1 VGRRRSLR
9 VSLSSCLDF
18 FVGQALPRLTPI
30 RQAES
35 KLCILCAASRLASG
49 VCERVPFPRTID
61 SEKTF
66 MKPIQVVLVSLVLLS
81 VSLVMLGAA
90 APSYPAG
97 QNWTNYVRIGAYGLQ
112 PNNTGE
118 IVASAEASHV
128 FGIEV
133 DNDIPGRYESF
144 VNPEEKLKAI
154 HDVAETAHR
163 AGNRAF
169 VYIAG
174 TECITANADA
184 TPHTLAKEH
193 PDWLQRKITGEPAIF
208 GGGSAFWIRKGDED
222 VWVTPYASEWR
233 KIYMRRVRQI
243 AGTGIDG
250 IYVDIPYWMTHFDG
264 WEDTWASF
272 DDHTVAAFKKETGL
286 DAKKDL
292 KLGDFSDPNFRKW
305 VEFRIRTFTDFM
317 QEIDE
322 NAKSVNP
329 EIKTI
334 PEIYP
339 GIEEAAVR
347 VGADVY
353 SLYGVVDAIAHE
365 YSSGSGGHMASARNP
380 LDWFQY
386 QVGMHSFRA
395 FAQGKATWILNYSWD
410 GDKNVD
416 AREAMMNLAMS
427 EIMAGANFWDAPGHS
442 MAGSNDLPTR
452 KTILSWIQAHEKTF
466 YSPRAPAHPVG
477 VYFSPDTRNIYADE
491 FIRSYRGILILL
503 MRKHWE
509 FEVVTPRTLADFKG
523 ETLVLPDV
531 RILHDQEKDW
541 LREFVEKGHTLAITG
556 TDATQL
562 GEAPNVLRFPKNPGK
577 DYMSAMESNFERADP
592 DSQAEFLKSLKN
604 TSEVEVTASPMVAT
618 SIAAVEG
625 SSHIFFANFA
635 GLRGRVNP
643 VQTPQTGVRVG
654 IARAG
659 KGKAFFL
666 PFLGDVQEVSGVH
679 QSDGRT
685 SYTLPAIT
693 RGAVFWYESG
703 AAKQTKP

>member
-1 VGRRRSLR
+1 M
-9 VSLSSCLDF
+9 
-18 FVGQALPRLTPI
+18 
-30 RQAES
+30 
-35 KLCILCAASRLASG
+35 
-49 VCERVPFPRTID
+49 
-61 SEKTF
+61 KT
-66 MKPIQVVLVSLVLLS
+66 IQVVLVSLVLLS
-81 VSLVMLGAA
+81 VSLMMLGAA
-90 APSYPAG
+90 ASYPAG

-112 PNNTGE
+112 LNNTDK
-118 IVASAEASHV
+118 IVANAQDSNV

-154 HDVAETAHR
+154 HDVAEKAHR
-163 AGNRAF
+163 AGNHAF

-233 KIYMRRVRQI
+233 KIYMQRVRQI

-272 DDHTVAAFKKETGL
+272 DDYTVAAFKKETGL

-305 VEFRIRTFTDFM
+305 VEFRIRTFTEFM
-317 QEIDE
+317 HEIDE

-339 GIEEAAVR
+339 GIEEEAVR

-365 YSSGSGGHMASARNP
+365 YSLGSGGMASARKP
-380 LDWFQY
+380 LAWFEY

-410 GDKNVD
+410 GDKKVD
-416 AREAMMNLAMS
+416 KTEAMMNLAMS
-427 EIMAGANFWDAPGHS
+427 EIMTGANFWDAPGHS

-452 KTILSWIQAHEKTF
+452 KKIFDWIQAHEKTF
-466 YSPRAPAHPVG
+466 YLPRVASHPVG
-477 VYFSPDTRNIYADE
+477 VYFSPETRNIYADE

-503 MRKHWE
+503 MQKHWE
-509 FEVVTPRTLADFKG
+509 FHVVTPRNLADFKG

-531 RILHDQEKDW
+531 HILHDQEKDW
-541 LREFVEKGHTLAITG
+541 LRKFVKQRHNLVITG

-562 GEAPNVLRFPKNPGK
+562 GETANVTRFPQCPGK
-577 DYMSAMESNFERADP
+577 AYMSALEGDFEHADP
-592 DSQAEFLKSLKN
+592 DSRADFLKSLKN
-604 TSEVEVTASPMVAT
+604 TSEVEVAASPMVAT
-618 SIAAVEG
+618 SIAQVEG
-625 SSHIFFANFA
+625 KPHVFFANFA
-635 GLRGRVNP
+635 GLRGGVNP
-643 VQTPQTGVRVG
+643 VQTPQTGVRVR
-654 IARAG
+654 IARS
-659 KGKAFFL
+659 GKAKGFFL
-666 PFLGDVQEVSGVH
+666 PFLGDVQEVNGV
-679 QSDGRT
+679 SEADGRT

-693 RGAVFWYESG
+693 KGAVFWYEG
-703 AAKQTKP
+703 GEAKPTKE